1 MAFKTFYLALWMFLI
16 LFTVVKGS
24 CLEYGHSCWGAHG
37 KRSGNNKIYHTDI
50 KSPTEVDFQDLNG
63 LSEKNTYDSTEEQ
76 INASTDS
83 LSANRELAKDIDDLI
98 ETSDKPSI
106 KFKKFL
112 YKKLNKTNGK
122 QRNMEPPEHH
132 SAQKSNNMPL
142 ISERWRRFPLYN
154 LRRLQITKA
163 DNDWLRELER
173 ESQTNDDDYI

>member
-1 MAFKTFYLALWMFLI
+1 MAFKTFYFALWMFLI

-63 LSEKNTYDSTEEQ
+63 LSEKNAYDSTEDQ
-76 INASTDS
+76 INGSSDS
-83 LSANRELAKDIDDLI
+83 LSSNRDLTKDIDELI
-98 ETSDKPSI
+98 ETPDKTNI
-106 KFKKFL
+106 KLKKFL

-122 QRNMEPPEHH
+122 QRNVEPPEHM
-132 SAQKSNNMPL
+132 AQKANNMAM
-142 ISERWRRFPLYN
+142 ISERWRRLPLYN